1 MSKAVRK
8 TIADAMEALEFNY
21 AYLEWLDEPVDLY
34 ATGEYQEGEALDES
48 GQQEGT
54 FMLTVVSRK
63 GIEALEEA
71 TETVKQYFDK
81 VSGKTVIA
89 DNGSAVAIFY
99 AGSFPVRT
107 MDAELKKMQIN
118 LSIKEWSV
126 K

>member
-8 TIADAMEALEFNY
+8 TIADAMETLGFNY

-71 TETVKQYFDK
+71 TETIKQYFDK

-99 AGSFPVRT
+99 AGSFSVRT
-107 MDAELKKMQIN
+107 MDAELKKIQIN
-118 LSIKEWSV
+118 LNVKEWSV
-126 K
+126 N